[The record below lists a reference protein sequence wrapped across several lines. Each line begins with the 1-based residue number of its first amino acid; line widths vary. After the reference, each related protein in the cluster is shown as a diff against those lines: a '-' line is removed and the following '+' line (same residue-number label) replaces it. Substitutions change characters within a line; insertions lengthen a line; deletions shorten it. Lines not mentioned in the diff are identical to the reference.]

1 MKFYRRMD
9 KMIKNKHC
17 FRLSEYYNFFLFQI
31 VINIIMALIVKTPV
45 MAVTMETVI
54 HLVYVIKD
62 VIQDLLDKDV
72 TVSII

>member
-1 MKFYRRMD
+1 
-9 KMIKNKHC
+9 
-17 FRLSEYYNFFLFQI
+17 
-31 VINIIMALIVKTPV
+31 MALIVRTPV
-45 MAVTMETVI
+45 MAVTMETVT

>member
-1 MKFYRRMD
+1 
-9 KMIKNKHC
+9 
-17 FRLSEYYNFFLFQI
+17 
-31 VINIIMALIVKTPV
+31 MALIAKTTV
-45 MAVTMETVI
+45 MAVIMETVI